1 MTERLKFTIRVPN
14 KKILHALEQRLE
26 RVQGGIGKLGVL
38 EKLVLKLGVLQG
50 SLHPVIQHPKF
61 LLFAGDHLTGLKLS
75 NDPIS
80 PAARRVNKMLLDE
93 APVLRIAHQAEI
105 DVKIIDCGIH
115 YPLEGFIDYWMHKG
129 SLILNRKIRGAARDF
144 IHEASLTTH
153 EVHQAI
159 AYGADLINSYYYL
172 GSNVFLLGHIGSSC
186 KISTLALGASIFEVE
201 PSSLLHLITVE
212 DEILLKNA
220 VLALKKHPKT
230 RDPINQIAI
239 WGTYQIAMMVGA
251 ILKLAEKEL
260 LIVVD
265 DEEALLALY
274 LAWKLHPEVAEY
286 AILAQNSSL
295 IAQHIQRQIQIQ
307 PVFDFKISAEEG
319 MGAVPAF
326 QLLKMA
332 CEIFN

>member
-14 KKILHALEQRLE
+14 KKILHTLEQRLE
-26 RVQGGIGKLGVL
+26 RVQGGAGRLGVL
-38 EKLVLKLGVLQG
+38 EKLVLKLGIIQG
-50 SLHPVIQHPKF
+50 SLHPVIQYPRF

-93 APVLRIAHQAEI
+93 TPVLKIANQAEL

-115 YPLEGFIDYWMHKG
+115 YPLEGFIDYWLHKG

-144 IHEASLTTH
+144 VHEASLTTH

-159 AYGADLINSYYYL
+159 AYGADLINSYYYQ

-186 KISTLALGASIFEVE
+186 RVSTIALGASILEVE
-201 PSSLLHLITVE
+201 PASLLHIITAE
-212 DEILLKNA
+212 DEILVKNA
-220 VLALKKHPKT
+220 ALALKKHPKT
-230 RDPINQIAI
+230 HDPINQIAI

-260 LIVVD
+260 LMVVD
-265 DEEALLALY
+265 DDEALLALY
-274 LAWKLHPEVAEY
+274 LAWKLHPEMAEY
-286 AILAQNSSL
+286 VLLAQNSSL
-295 IAQHIQRQIQIQ
+295 IAQQVQRHIQIQ
-307 PVFDFKISAEEG
+307 PFFDFKISAEEG
-319 MGAVPAF
+319 MGAIPVF